1 VREVVAILPPYAA
14 QNHAPVMAEEV
25 LHYLA
30 VQPGGRYVDC
40 TVGGGGH
47 SLAILEAAA
56 PGGLLLGIDADASA
70 VETARARLQPFAD
83 STLLV
88 QANFRDLAAVCR
100 KSEFVPVHG
109 ALFDLGLS
117 SYQLADQ
124 ERGFSF
130 QVDAP
135 LDMRFNDNQTLTAH
149 ELVNTY
155 REPDLA
161 DVIWRLGEESASRR
175 IARAIVAARPIA
187 TTTQLAAVVSRAVGG
202 PRRRIHPATRT
213 FQALRIAVNDEL
225 GALASALEQAVQVL
239 GTGGRL
245 VVIAFH
251 SLEDRIVKQFIR
263 RESRDCV
270 CPPEVPS
277 CTCGHR
283 TCLREIAKGAVRP
296 SAEEIAA
303 NRRSRSARLRAAE
316 KL

>member
-1 VREVVAILPPYAA
+1 
-14 QNHAPVMAEEV
+14 MAEEV

-70 VETARARLQPFAD
+70 LETARAQLQPFAD

-100 KSEFVPVHG
+100 KADFVPVHG

-117 SYQLADQ
+117 SYQLANQ
-124 ERGFSF
+124 ERGFGF
-130 QVDAP
+130 QVEAP
-135 LDMRFNDNQTLTAH
+135 LDMRFDDSQTLTAH
-149 ELVNTY
+149 EVVNTY
-155 REPDLA
+155 SEGNLA
-161 DVIWRLGEESASRR
+161 DVIWRFGEEPASRR
-175 IARAIVAARPIA
+175 IARAVVAARPIA

-202 PRRRIHPATRT
+202 PHRRIHPATRT

-239 GTGGRL
+239 GHGGRL

-263 RESRDCV
+263 RERRDCV
-270 CPPEVPS
+270 CPPQAPS
-277 CTCGHR
+277 CTCDHR
-283 TCLREIAKGAVRP
+283 ASLREVARGVVRP
-296 SAEEIAA
+296 SAEEVAA